1 MPVGTRSHI
10 KKVTAAAEARAAAK
24 PVVTRLEQR
33 ALEQSPVTI
42 SDFSDSKWHIVSED
56 EFARDIK
63 RLLNDCVL
71 APCMT
76 TKMLVSLQ
84 IYNRIN
90 DELEKLLQINF
101 PRWAKFAATSYNKTS
116 EFEAQRDTYR
126 VVDAKLVATFTKSYQ
141 KARQFLSSFFKNVRA
156 TKSSLIDITQSPY
169 AEMFKNIDLCDFK
182 ATQCSRPRRNVPVV
196 DYTGMDTIEPESE
209 YDGITNIWYDESVYY
224 DSDYNTED
232 DEDDKDDKEWCE
244 E

>member
-1 MPVGTRSHI
+1 MPVITRSQH
-10 KKVTAAAEARAAAK
+10 KKMTADATKSAWM

-33 ALEQSPVTI
+33 RLGQSPVTI
-42 SDFSDSKWHIVSED
+42 SDFSDSEWHLVSEA

-63 RLLNDCVL
+63 RLLNDIVL

-76 TKMLVSLQ
+76 TKMLISLQ

-90 DELEKLLQINF
+90 GEFEKLLQVNF
-101 PRWAKFAATSYNKTS
+101 PRWVKFAATVYNKTS
-116 EFEAQRDTYR
+116 EFEAQRETYH
-126 VVDAKLVATFTKSYQ
+126 VVGATLVATFTKSYQ

-169 AEMFKNIDLCDFK
+169 AEMYKNIDLCDFK

-196 DYTGMDTIEPESE
+196 DYTGMDTIEPESK
-209 YDGITNIWYDESVYY
+209 YDGITNIWYDESVFY
-224 DSDYNTED
+224 DSDYNPDD
-232 DEDDKDDKEWCE
+232 DE
-244 E
+244 